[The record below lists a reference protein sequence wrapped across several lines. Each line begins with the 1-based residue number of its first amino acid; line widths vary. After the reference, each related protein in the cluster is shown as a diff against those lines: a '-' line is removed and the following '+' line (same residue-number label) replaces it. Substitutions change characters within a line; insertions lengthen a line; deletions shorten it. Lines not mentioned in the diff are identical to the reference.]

1 MIVDEH
7 GMLAANI
14 SCFWASPSM
23 AQARSSRLI
32 LQQPLVHMSIGM
44 MTSAQALEMA
54 SGEDMRWTNH
64 SLLAIKCRNRTLL
77 KMFHLCSLSTAGSD
91 KTSDGKLIS
100 RITAKNQFISVLIG
114 ETKSTYIRE
123 AQISTIC
130 TLTSHFLPK
139 KSTNSLFFMCFGFNS
154 YPMT

>member
-64 SLLAIKCRNRTLL
+64 SLLAIKSRNRTLL

-130 TLTSHFLPK
+130 TLTSHFYQRNQQTAYFLCVLDLTPI
-139 KSTNSLFFMCFGFNS
+139 
-154 YPMT
+154 P